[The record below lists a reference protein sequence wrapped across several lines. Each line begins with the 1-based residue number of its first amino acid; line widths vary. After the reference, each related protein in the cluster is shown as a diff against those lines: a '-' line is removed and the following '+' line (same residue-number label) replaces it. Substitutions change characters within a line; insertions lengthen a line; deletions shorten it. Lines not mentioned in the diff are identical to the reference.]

1 MMPLR
6 LFRFVATVLL
16 GIGCLPADAALQPGP
31 SNGEPDATT
40 TSPEKIRQT
49 TRDVFNTSEF
59 RHLSRLQ
66 EAKEKKTDD
75 DADKSDSSE
84 EKKSG
89 GFDIPGSSLF
99 SNAIGLLFHGF
110 AWLALAVVCGLIVY
124 LIVRAVMNYDRESQS
139 DEAIAG
145 GQIEGEA
152 DPERAPGELPPDVY
166 VDKARQLAEAG
177 RYRDAIAQLLLG
189 SMAQIERARL
199 IRFRPGLTH
208 YDYLRAAR
216 PQEGMHRALGSLV
229 RIYEPLGFGR
239 RDATE
244 QHFENSLTRYE
255 SGFHATSSS
264 LPA

>member
-1 MMPLR
+1 MHLK
-6 LFRFVATVLL
+6 LLCFAGLIVLGSTL
-16 GIGCLPADAALQPGP
+16 LPARAALQPGP
-31 SNGEPDATT
+31 SDGEPNATT
-40 TSPEKIRQT
+40 ASPEKIRQS
-49 TRDVFNTSEF
+49 TREVFNASEF
-59 RHLSRLQ
+59 RHLRRLQ
-66 EAKEKKTDD
+66 EAKENKTAD
-75 DADKSDSSE
+75 DADEDKASE
-84 EKKSG
+84 EKDSG
-89 GFDIPGSSLF
+89 GFDLPMSTLF
-99 SNAIGLLFHGF
+99 SNAVGYLFHGL
-110 AWLALAVVCGLIVY
+110 AWLALAVVCGMIVY
-124 LIVRAVMNYDRESQS
+124 LIVRAVMTYDRESRS
-139 DEAIAG
+139 DETIAG

-166 VDKARQLAEAG
+166 VEKARQFAAAG

-216 PQEGMHRALGSLV
+216 PEERMHRALGSLV

-239 RDATE
+239 RDATA

-255 SGFHATSSS
+255 SGFHATSNS